1 MKEYLNE
8 LSLLFKKYIEL
19 SIEDL
24 KLGQT
29 QLFVNLAAG
38 LLVLSL
44 VGIVMLMI
52 IILLVISG
60 CLFLAELWD
69 SIPLGL
75 LGGAGIL
82 FVLFIVLQL
91 FSHSLIL
98 RPIKNMIVKIIS
110 EDS

>member
-8 LSLLFKKYIEL
+8 LSVLLKKYIEL
-19 SIEDL
+19 SIEEL

-29 QLFVNLAAG
+29 TLFVNLAAG
-38 LLVLSL
+38 FMVLTL
-44 VGIVMLMI
+44 VGVILLLIIV
-52 IILLVISG
+52 LLVISG

-82 FVLFIVLQL
+82 LLLFFVLQM
-91 FSHSLIL
+91 FSRQLIL

>member
-8 LSLLFKKYIEL
+8 LSLLVKEYVEL
-19 SIEDL
+19 SIEEL
-24 KLGQT
+24 KIGQT

-38 LLVLSL
+38 LIVLSL
-44 VGIVMLMI
+44 VGVFMLMI
-52 IILLVISG
+52 ILLLVVSG

-69 SIPLGL
+69 SVPLGL

-82 FVLFIVLQL
+82 FVLFIVLQI
-91 FSHSLIL
+91 FSNSLIL

-110 EDS
+110 EDA